1 MTKLDPLEVNRA
13 RRAAARLGLGWR
25 VAKRGNALL
34 LVDGNNTLITRR
46 LTPEQ
51 IIDTVIEIENYI
63 EFCDNSSH
71 FSK

>member
-1 MTKLDPLEVNRA
+1 MTELDPIEVNRA

-34 LVDGNNTLITRR
+34 LVDRNNTLITRR

-63 EFCDNSSH
+63 EFCDNSSG

>member
-1 MTKLDPLEVNRA
+1 MTELDPLEVNRA
-13 RRAAARLGLGWR
+13 RRAAARLGFGWR

-34 LVDGNNTLITRR
+34 LVNQDNILITRR
-46 LTPEQ
+46 LTPAQ

-63 EFCDNSSH
+63 EFCENSSC

>member
-1 MTKLDPLEVNRA
+1 MTELDPIEVNRA

-34 LVDGNNTLITRR
+34 LVDGNNTLITRC
-46 LTPEQ
+46 LTPQQ
-51 IIDTVIEIENYI
+51 IMDCVIDIEYYV
-63 EFCDNSSH
+63 EFISNSSC